1 MIKIPDFNDVAKLH
15 QWLVENKRAL
25 VSQKKATI
33 KLADA
38 LSCNPHFLF
47 EDKGSAVKSEAIP
60 SSADKIEVVSVIN
73 TTKLFDSHG
82 DVHFDGLWDKSMK
95 ENKDNYL
102 VKEHDFSWDGIITD
116 QVKATA
122 PIVTWKSLGFDY
134 PGNTQALTYTSTIS
148 KSEDNTGMFNRYA
161 KGQVKQH
168 SVGMRYIKLAL
179 ALDNKKYQDEYK
191 VWKDYYD
198 QIANKAEV
206 DKSGFFW
213 AVTEAKNIEGSAV
226 IKGSNFATPTMS
238 VQEAKDEPSI
248 DTRKP
253 LHALNLQA
261 PSSMG
266 SIYKLKI

>member
-1 MIKIPDFNDVAKLH
+1 MIKVPTFDDLSKLH
-15 QWLVENKRAL
+15 TWLSENKKAL
-25 VSQKKATI
+25 VAQKKSTI

-38 LSCNPHFLF
+38 VICSPHFMF
-47 EDKGSAVKSEAIP
+47 EGRGVAVKADAVPAEC
-60 SSADKIEVVSVIN
+60 DKIQVVSVIN

-82 DVHFDGLWDKSMK
+82 DVHFDGLWDKSIK
-95 ENKDNYL
+95 EAKDNYL
-102 VKEHDFSWDGIITD
+102 VKEHDFSFDGIITD
-116 QVKATA
+116 QVKVSA
-122 PIVTWKSLGFDY
+122 PVVTWKSLGFDY
-134 PGNTQALTYTSTIS
+134 SGNTQALTYTSEIS
-148 KSEDNTGMFNRYA
+148 KEDTTGMFGKYA

-179 ALDNKKYQDEYK
+179 AMDNKKYSEEYK

-206 DKSGFFW
+206 DNAGFFW

-226 IKGSNFATPTMS
+226 VRGSNFATPTMS
-238 VQEAKDEPSI
+238 VQEAKDEPSD

-253 LHALNLQA
+253 LFALNLQA
-261 PSSMG
+261 PSSSKS